1 MSADIV
7 ARGLAAAGARS
18 ANTQALIKAVR
29 TNGFFPQPSWRAA
42 TNDVPVITI
51 PAAGAASSI
60 AGAVTVAIADRS
72 KVSWLAGAADKDV
85 NITYYSRGAWYG
97 ASRST
102 PYSSYEFTHTGTRF
116 EAYILCSAIDTSSP
130 NFRVLV
136 NDRIVAT
143 ATVPTD
149 SAFRPVLIQFPASAT
164 RRVRIEMAGGRHGGL
179 FVANANEVANV
190 TRSYPLVTVI
200 GDSFAEGI
208 GAWAVDGEAISAI
221 RAIGCNCALGA
232 VGGTGIL
239 NASTGGKVNWQDPN
253 RLSDLALNGYT
264 DQITGAA
271 PNPAMGVIMMSI
283 TDCSMTS
290 TAWGTATTFQSAIAK
305 GLYTMIDHWQTQR
318 PGKPLVVFG
327 PTWPNENAIMDIFR
341 IRDAGQEVC
350 HSMSNVWFI
359 DRLSPGPALR
369 KGTISLTATTGTT
382 TNASKIITALASTSG
397 ITAGSMVLGNGIPIG
412 ARVVTVDT
420 ATQVTLDVNCTATG
434 TAVALNF
441 RHDQAA
447 MYTVTFDST
456 HPSQFGHNQDA
467 LWMARQL
474 RELILTQFA

>member
-1 MSADIV
+1 MSADFV

-18 ANTQALIKAVR
+18 ANTQALIKALR
-29 TNGFFPQPSWRAA
+29 TNGFFPQPSWRVAA
-42 TNDVPVITI
+42 NDVPSITI
-51 PAAGAASSI
+51 PAGGAPSSI
-60 AGAVTVAIADRS
+60 AGAVPIGIADRS
-72 KVSWLAGAADKDV
+72 KISWLAGTADKDV
-85 NITYYSRGAWYG
+85 NQTYFSRGAWYG
-97 ASRST
+97 TSRST
-102 PYSSYEFTHTGTRF
+102 QYSSYEFTHTGTKF
-116 EAYILCSAIDTSSP
+116 EAYILCSAIDTSTP

-136 NDRIVAT
+136 NDKIAAT
-143 ATVPTD
+143 AAIPTD
-149 SAFRPVLIQFPASAT
+149 SAFRPVLAQFPASGT
-164 RRVRIEMAGGRHGGL
+164 RRIRIEMSGGRHGGI
-179 FVANANEVANV
+179 FVASASEVANV

-200 GDSFAEGI
+200 GDSFAEGT
-208 GAWAVDGEAISAI
+208 GSWAVDGEAISAI

-239 NASTGGKVNWQDPN
+239 NASTGGRVNWQDPN
-253 RLSDLALNGYT
+253 RLSDLALNGFT

-271 PNPAMGVIMMSI
+271 PGPVMGVIMMSI
-283 TDCSMTS
+283 ADCAMASS
-290 TAWGTATTFQSAIAK
+290 TWGGAATYQSAIAK
-305 GLYTMIDHWQTQR
+305 GLYTMVDQWQAQR

-327 PTWPNENAIMDIFR
+327 PTWPNENPIMDLFR

-350 HSMSNVWFI
+350 HSMANVWFV

-369 KGTISLTATTGTT
+369 KGTISLTATNGTT
-382 TNASKIITALASTSG
+382 ANGSKIITALASTSG
-397 ITAGSMVLGNGIPIG
+397 ITAGSMVLGNGIPTG

-420 ATQVTLDVNCTATG
+420 ATQVTIDVNCTATG
-434 TAVALNF
+434 SAVALNF

-447 MYTVTFDST
+447 MYTATFDTT